1 MTSTLRFKKIY
12 CDTKF
17 KTPDSRSTSDFS
29 IELPETMHFENNSVF
44 YIDDAAIPH
53 AWYTIE
59 TDINDKLYLYLF
71 DPSIS
76 DRKWSFVITL
86 SPGNYTGVDM
96 KNEIQ
101 SKLTTATNSGLYTNV
116 FTCTYNSMK
125 NNLQIATNY
134 SALSFYILS
143 PDDLK
148 TKLDGKFY
156 ISYNIS
162 NPHDCNEMLSNLD
175 GPSDLSDYNN
185 PFISGYLNMQPIR
198 NLYLHSSSLGNLNNI
213 GPRGENT
220 IIKKIAVTADYNQM
234 IFNDITVYND
244 YNSCAGQTLKKIDF
258 QLKTSRGEI
267 VPLHG
272 CNMSFSIVFSRGDQD
287 L

>member
-1 MTSTLRFKKIY
+1 MTSTLRFKKVY
-12 CDTKF
+12 VDTKF
-17 KTPDSRSTSDFS
+17 KTSDSISTSDFS

-76 DRKWSFVITL
+76 DDKWAFIITL

-116 FTCTYNSMK
+116 FTYTYYSMK
-125 NNLQIATNY
+125 NNVQIATNY

-143 PDDLK
+143 PDDLL
-148 TKLDGKFY
+148 TKLNGKFY
-156 ISYNIS
+156 ISYDIS
-162 NPHDCNEMLSNLD
+162 NPHDS
-175 GPSDLSDYNN
+175 
-185 PFISGYLNMQPIR
+185 
-198 NLYLHSSSLGNLNNI
+198 
-213 GPRGENT
+213 
-220 IIKKIAVTADYNQM
+220 K
-234 IFNDITVYND
+234 
-244 YNSCAGQTLKKIDF
+244 
-258 QLKTSRGEI
+258 
-267 VPLHG
+267 
-272 CNMSFSIVFSRGDQD
+272 
-287 L
+287 